1 MDFTTFEKVA
11 SGKNSEE
18 GIVARFYDRAVKTG
32 VLSAD
37 GLPKFKNVCFCEVRI
52 KDNMSEIYD
61 QPADED
67 KIKRFP
73 VEYAR
78 YKQAKKETE
87 NGTPL
92 EQFAFLNA
100 AEIESLKLRGIFTV
114 EALSELSDD
123 KVEELELVDEK
134 SLAIKFIKRARGTLT
149 LSVWQQQENEYKQK
163 IKTLENKVDS
173 LLQQLKGKNGYEKY
187 SRNLSGRS

>member
-78 YKQAKKETE
+78 YKG
-87 NGTPL
+87 N
-92 EQFAFLNA
+92 
-100 AEIESLKLRGIFTV
+100 
-114 EALSELSDD
+114 
-123 KVEELELVDEK
+123 
-134 SLAIKFIKRARGTLT
+134 
-149 LSVWQQQENEYKQK
+149 
-163 IKTLENKVDS
+163 
-173 LLQQLKGKNGYEKY
+173 
-187 SRNLSGRS
+187 